1 MTNCQEARVKP
12 RNTQLSK
19 LKSAVE
25 YKTGTILK
33 LNKKKFED
41 EKMPY
46 ELFLTARQ
54 TTIIRNAFAIKC

>member
-12 RNTQLSK
+12 KNTQLSK
-19 LKSAVE
+19 LKSAAK
-25 YKTGTILK
+25 YKTWTILK
-33 LNKKKFED
+33 LNKRKFEY

-54 TTIIRNAFAIKC
+54 TTVIRNVVAIKC